1 MCKET
6 DFYFILIFFLLRNV
20 CGKIEILRYVYVK
33 VLSLCALRM
42 VFFELRGVKVI
53 SRIYI
58 MLWQRCT
65 HTYTHTHDD
74 YKMTVFLYLLLLG
87 KLKNIGTS
95 NFPREIVLVQR
106 T

>member
-1 MCKET
+1 MWKN
-6 DFYFILIFFLLRNV
+6 RNF
-20 CGKIEILRYVYVK
+20 
-33 VLSLCALRM
+33 ALR
-42 VFFELRGVKVI
+42 VCKSIEFVCITYGFFFELRGVKVI

-65 HTYTHTHDD
+65 HTYTHTNTHTHDD

>member
-1 MCKET
+1 M
-6 DFYFILIFFLLRNV
+6 RNV

-65 HTYTHTHDD
+65 HTYTHTNTHTHDD